1 MPSRLLG
8 TKIWASTWL
17 RDAPTG
23 ARDRTAGLPFRQAL
37 LGFNLLVLGKLG
49 LSTEL
54 GTALALALGQR

>member
-1 MPSRLLG
+1 
-8 TKIWASTWL
+8 L

-37 LGFNLLVLGKLG
+37 LGFNLLVLGKLW